1 MSDSPFLGRFLG
13 IGNIH
18 TYLERHCQT
27 FDDRV
32 SFLVSKLAVVR
43 RQARFAAIAS
53 GASVI
58 VLMLHA
64 VAVIRTPAILFYLEY
79 SLFIASGWVAMDL
92 FRLGQHLDFLHST
105 FTKRK
110 RILEALAHNRVVSKN
125 RVLLY
130 LRDFP
135 GDVAD
140 TASTSPPTNAPLL
153 FLSSGAIL
161 KRWIHRLKGVIS
173 IVEFTNVRERN
184 SQAGQLDW
192 SLNLVG
198 EADWRE
204 TVIAVL
210 PSVDAVVFQIRT
222 LSSGVEWEL
231 QQAISRG
238 LPALLLA
245 DADQQSAIEDMIQR
259 DGGHLRSP
267 ITRAYYQP
275 GEHTIDPRDLRH
287 PLVVD
292 IVSEKGS
299 QRRTIGYGDF
309 VRLVAEVTHSPALDR
324 LQTRTDDWCG

>member
-1 MSDSPFLGRFLG
+1 MRDSLFFGIG
-13 IGNIH
+13 NIIGNIH

-53 GASVI
+53 GASFI
-58 VLMLHA
+58 VFMLQ
-64 VAVIRTPAILFYLEY
+64 VVTVIRAPAIVFFLEY
-79 SLFIASGWVAMDL
+79 SLFLASGWVAMDL
-92 FRLGQHLDFLHST
+92 VSLGQHLDFLHST

-140 TASTSPPTNAPLL
+140 TASSPSPTNAPLL
-153 FLSSGAIL
+153 FRSSGAIL
-161 KRWIHRLKGVIS
+161 KRWIYRLERVIS
-173 IVEFTNVRERN
+173 IVEFTNVTELN
-184 SQAGQLDW
+184 SQADQLDW
-192 SLNLVG
+192 SLNLAG

-204 TVIAVL
+204 TVITVL

-231 QQAISRG
+231 QQVMSLG

-245 DADQQSAIEDMIQR
+245 HAGQQSTIEDMIQR

-275 GEHTIDPRDLRH
+275 REHTIDPSGLRH
-287 PLVVD
+287 PLAVA

-299 QRRTIGYGDF
+299 QLRTIGYGDF
-309 VRLVAEVTHSPALDR
+309 VRLVAEATHSPALDR
-324 LQTRTDDWCG
+324 LQIRTDDW